1 MRNGN
6 AHETLQK
13 TMELGYDTSVLT
25 RDALARTQLNVF
37 VIMITSIVFLGA
49 CIFLP
54 ILRTVD
60 NMADALMVNFATMP
74 VKLRQALLEQS
85 AERVREL
92 KRSYANADD
101 DEDDTDD
108 DVDLAMGV
116 TAAGGANA
124 GTAAGASADGA
135 PAAGATGA
143 HNGAT
148 AAAGAVGP
156 PPVTVEVATGAD
168 AMNWSDLADG
178 GKARRA
184 RAAKKAASLAA
195 TSNAAALASHSS
207 GSDSDGSTASRT
219 MSKMWGMLT
228 TRSTK
233 LSRKGN
239 GKAYR
244 KSSTS
249 FLYLL
254 VRFGAPLLALILLFT
269 IIYATFL
276 QALDRAMVLNS
287 VSAAANTRASCARQA
302 VTELRK
308 LTMLT
313 TDSAY
318 IRNSYWFTMDAIDCV
333 LFNNRLLAFGACSS
347 ACEGKVG

>member
-25 RDALARTQLNVF
+25 HDVLAVTQRNVY

-60 NMADALMVNFATMP
+60 NMADALMVNLATLP
-74 VKLRQALLEQS
+74 IKLRQALLEQS

-92 KRSYANADD
+92 KRSYANADE
-101 DEDDTDD
+101 DEEEDTDD
-108 DVDLAMGV
+108 DIDLAVGAAG
-116 TAAGGANA
+116 TTGAGGATTGGGGA
-124 GTAAGASADGA
+124 DGAAGASSDQTT
-135 PAAGATGA
+135 AAGPT
-143 HNGAT
+143 
-148 AAAGAVGP
+148 
-156 PPVTVEVATGAD
+156 PVTVEVAGVAKPGEETSWA
-168 AMNWSDLADG
+168 DLADG
-178 GKARRA
+178 GKTRRA

-195 TSNAAALASHSS
+195 ASNAAAQASDSS
-207 GSDSDGSTASRT
+207 NGSDSDGSSGSRRAGNL
-219 MSKMWGMLT
+219 WGVL
-228 TRSTK
+228 STQ
-233 LSRKGN
+233 SSNGRKGN

-254 VRFGAPLLALILLFT
+254 ARFGAPLLALILLFT

-276 QALDRAMVLNS
+276 QALGRAMVLNS

-333 LFNNRLLAFGACSS
+333 LFNNRLLAFG
-347 ACEGKVG
+347 ER